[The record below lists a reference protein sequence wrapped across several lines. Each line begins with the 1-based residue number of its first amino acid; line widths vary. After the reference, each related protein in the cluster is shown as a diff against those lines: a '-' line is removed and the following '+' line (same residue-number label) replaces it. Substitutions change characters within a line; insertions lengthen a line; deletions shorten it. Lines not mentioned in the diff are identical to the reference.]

1 MNEKHLEEIEVE
13 RSPPVV
19 KDQEADNCKL
29 ETGFEF
35 FMRYKEHLS
44 YEYNRKMF
52 KMMKGIHTYC
62 FCGILED

>member
-1 MNEKHLEEIEVE
+1 MNEKCLEEIEVE

-19 KDQEADNCKL
+19 QYQEASACKL

-44 YEYNRKMF
+44 YEYNGKMF
-52 KMMKGIHTYC
+52 KLMKDIHTYC